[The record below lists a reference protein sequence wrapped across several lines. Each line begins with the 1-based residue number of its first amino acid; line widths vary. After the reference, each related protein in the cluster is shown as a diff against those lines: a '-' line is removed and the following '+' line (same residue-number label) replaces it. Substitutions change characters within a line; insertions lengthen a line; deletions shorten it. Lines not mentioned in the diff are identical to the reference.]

1 MNTRHLVAGLAA
13 VAALGF
19 GSVASAAGVTHVQAA
34 EFGRDGTP
42 RVTVV
47 KSDSTKAVHAQ
58 AFGRDVPDTR
68 LLARSTKATR
78 YGDASPVLERFGR
91 S

>member
-1 MNTRHLVAGLAA
+1 MNTRNLVAALAA
-13 VAALGF
+13 FAALGF
-19 GSVASAAGVTHVQAA
+19 GSVASAAGVVNVQAA

-47 KSDSTKAVHAQ
+47 KDTSADVVHAQ

-68 LLARSTKATR
+68 VLTRNAKAPR
-78 YGDASPVLERFGR
+78 YGDASSVLERFGR